1 VIRLHTPPPAG
12 KPRIDELENWCRDQ
26 GLWPVLGTDE
36 VGRGPLA
43 GPVVAAAVVLGD
55 QVPSGLNDSK
65 KLTEAAR
72 ERLVPQIEATAQAW
86 AIEAAWPEE
95 IDEKNILHASLA
107 AMQRACERV
116 IADLEARGL
125 GLPSVLL
132 IDGNQPLK
140 LWNVSA
146 QATAVQGDGRSLAIA
161 AASVLAKVWR
171 DRYMVEQAEKLH
183 PGYGFAQHKGY
194 PTPVHLAALQ
204 RLGPCPL
211 HRRSFGPVRQVGLFG
226 DGG

>member
-1 VIRLHTPPPAG
+1 MIRLHTPPPAG

>member
-1 VIRLHTPPPAG
+1 VIRLQVPPLLG
-12 KPRIDELENWCRDQ
+12 KPRIDELEMWCVDQ

-43 GPVVAAAVVLGD
+43 GPVVAAAVVLGES
-55 QVPSGLNDSK
+55 VPAGLNDSK
-65 KLTEAAR
+65 KLSESAR
-72 ERLVPQIEATAQAW
+72 ERLVPQIEASALAW
-86 AIEAAWPEE
+86 AIEPAWPDE
-95 IDEKNILHASLA
+95 IDQKNILGASLA

-116 IADLEARGL
+116 VADLEERGL
-125 GLPSVLL
+125 GLPGVLL
-132 IDGNQPLK
+132 IDGNQPLRQ
-140 LWNVSA
+140 WNVSA

-171 DRYMVEQAEKLH
+171 DRYMVQAESQY

-194 PTPVHLAALQ
+194 PTPVHLAAL
-204 RLGPCPL
+204 RGLGPCPL
-211 HRRSFGPVRQVGLFG
+211 HRRSFAPVRQLGLFG